1 MTGTDKRTTSNRHE
15 IVVGVDASP
24 ASAEAIRWAAEQS
37 RVTGRPLRMV
47 HAWQMPAGQVLA
59 ADTGFWEASVAD
71 TRARATRWVLDA
83 LGGTAAAVP
92 WVLDIVEGPPGPV
105 LVARSENA
113 SLLVL
118 GTREHVGMRRALVG
132 SVSHHCLTH
141 AHAPVV
147 AVPAPT
153 VAAEP
158 SGPPSRVTSP
168 GPLL

>member
-1 MTGTDKRTTSNRHE
+1 MVHTDRLANGSRHE
-15 IVVGVDASP
+15 IVVGVNGSP
-24 ASAEAIRWAAEQS
+24 AAAEAIRWAAEQS
-37 RVTGRPLRMV
+37 RISGTPLRMV

-59 ADTGFWEASVAD
+59 ADSGFWEASVAD

-105 LVARSENA
+105 LVSRSQEA
-113 SLLVL
+113 ALLVL
-118 GTREHVGMRRALVG
+118 GTREHVGMRRVLVG

-147 AVPAPT
+147 AIPVPELEPEEAG
-153 VAAEP
+153 P
-158 SGPPSRVTSP
+158 SGAFTTP